1 MLAMLPR
8 MIVPAALAVA
18 VSLSAAPSRAD
29 EATSRWIAAL
39 PFGAGQIHRGDIG
52 LGLFFAVG
60 EALLGGTSIAA
71 AATVGELNSTAVAL
85 REPGKPHLDIRA
97 FNAEVRT
104 VVMVNRIAFASWAA
118 LTAAGVIEAQ
128 VNVGRHKSSASRD
141 QPILPV
147 RMIAAPIPGGASI
160 DLHLSF

>member
-8 MIVPAALAVA
+8 RIVPAALAVA

-71 AATVGELNSTAVAL
+71 AATVGELSSTAVAP
-85 REPGKPHLDIRA
+85 RRPGKPHIDSRA
-97 FNAEVRT
+97 LNAEVST
-104 VVMVNRIAFASWAA
+104 AVMVNRIAFASWAA

-128 VNVGRHKSSASRD
+128 VNVGHRSSASRD
-141 QPILPV
+141 EPSPPV
-147 RMIAAPIPGGASI
+147 RMIAAPVPGGASI
-160 DLHLSF
+160 GLHLSF